1 MIRSDWLVTMKEE
14 GKLVYRRHP
23 SNIVHARISSTPTTL
38 RIHWIRPP
46 IFQQHT
52 LCVCVCWN
60 RPKQTLA
67 RTWTVVKLWCQVS
80 RTKCRVECD
89 SITSR
94 SYTHTHTNKTTRIS
108 KEKRRRKTFCLG
120 GGKGDMLLA
129 RIISVEADQ
138 ERNVSSPLLLLPPF
152 LLFDIN
158 DVARPR
164 SGLAQQHS
172 SSRMYL
178 FLAGPFVCPNC

>member
-1 MIRSDWLVTMKEE
+1 
-14 GKLVYRRHP
+14 
-23 SNIVHARISSTPTTL
+23 
-38 RIHWIRPP
+38 
-46 IFQQHT
+46 
-52 LCVCVCWN
+52 
-60 RPKQTLA
+60 
-67 RTWTVVKLWCQVS
+67 
-80 RTKCRVECD
+80 
-89 SITSR
+89 
-94 SYTHTHTNKTTRIS
+94 
-108 KEKRRRKTFCLG
+108 
-120 GGKGDMLLA
+120 MLLA

-178 FLAGPFVCPNC
+178 FLAGPFVCVPTCC